1 MEVILTV
8 LGIAAMPRHMGR
20 KKQWAEDMQ
29 ARFAEGTFAR
39 IAALLVGSEDRTDFV
54 RAAVEREIDRR
65 EREAK
70 RSGKDRHANSGG
82 SGADHAEPDGSG
94 S

>member
-1 MEVILTV
+1 MTGI
-8 LGIAAMPRHMGR
+8 GIAAIPHRMGR

-39 IAALLVGSEDRTDFV
+39 INALLRGSEDRTDFV
-54 RAAVEREIDRR
+54 RAAVEREIAAR

-70 RSGKDRHANSGG
+70 RLTEPESGKR
-82 SGADHAEPDGSG
+82 
-94 S
+94 

>member
-1 MEVILTV
+1 
-8 LGIAAMPRHMGR
+8 
-20 KKQWAEDMQ
+20 
-29 ARFAEGTFAR
+29 
-39 IAALLVGSEDRTDFV
+39 LLVGSEDRTDFV

>member
-1 MEVILTV
+1 
-8 LGIAAMPRHMGR
+8 MGR

-39 IAALLVGSEDRTDFV
+39 IAALLVGAEDRTDFV
-54 RAAVEREIDRR
+54 RAAVDREIERR

-70 RSGKDRHANSGG
+70 RSGKDRQTDS
-82 SGADHAEPDGSG
+82 S
-94 S
+94 